1 MAEHN
6 ELGIIGE
13 NLAQAYLLKNAF
25 EILDVNWHW
34 GHKEIDIIA
43 LNNKTI
49 HIIEVKTRY
58 QDYIESPQAAVNYK
72 KQKMLI
78 EAANAY
84 LYKHKINLAVQFDI
98 ISIVTNPRFKK
109 FEHIEDAFYPRVRTR

>member
-6 ELGIIGE
+6 ELGVVGE
-13 NLAQAYLLKNAF
+13 KQAQIFLLKNAY

-43 LNNKTI
+43 LNNKTL

-58 QDYIESPQAAVNYK
+58 QDYIERPQTAVNYK
-72 KQKMLI
+72 KQKMII

-84 LYKHKINLAVQFDI
+84 LYKYKINLPVQFDI

>member
-6 ELGIIGE
+6 DLGVIGE
-13 NLAQAYLLKNAF
+13 KLAQTFLLKNAY

-34 GHKEIDIIA
+34 GHKEIDIVA
-43 LNNKTI
+43 LNNKTL

-58 QDYIESPQAAVNYK
+58 QDYIQQPQTAVNYK

-84 LYKHKINLAVQFDI
+84 LFKNKINLPVQFDI

-109 FEHIEDAFYPRVRTR
+109 FEHIQDAFYPRVRTR

>member
-6 ELGIIGE
+6 ELGIVGE
-13 NLAQAYLLKNAF
+13 ELAQRYLLSNAF
-25 EILDVNWHW
+25 EILDVNWHF
-34 GHKEIDIIA
+34 GHKEIDIVA
-43 LNNKTI
+43 RNNKTI
-49 HIIEVKTRY
+49 HIIEVKTRR
-58 QDYIESPQAAVNYK
+58 QDYVDTPQSAVNYS

-84 LYKHKINLAVQFDI
+84 LYKNNIDLPVQFDI
-98 ISIVTNPRFKK
+98 ISIVQNPHFKK